1 MKSVLASFKPQ
12 YCELIASGKKT
23 VELRKTRPKLDVPF
37 KVYMYCTKG
46 ERVELI
52 LTRSE
57 KMSELFGKNR
67 VVVINKGFRK
77 DEDVLLYSK
86 VIGEFVCDGICTYRY
101 SLEERYGYAWHI
113 SDLVIYDKP
122 KELSEFH
129 KFCCKKPTYCG
140 CCEHNKTILSF
151 NDDDAHGIYSTRVV
165 FWCDNLLTRP
175 PQSWCYVE
183 GVQG

>member
-12 YCELIASGKKT
+12 YCELIASERKT

-101 SLEERYGYAWHI
+101 SLEGRYGYAWHI

-122 KELSEFH
+122 KELSEFYKPCSH
-129 KFCCKKPTYCG
+129 DCKNCKYW
-140 CCEHNKTILSF
+140 
-151 NDDDAHGIYSTRVV
+151 YSGLPIGYGALCMWEDSVI
-165 FWCDNLLTRP
+165 TRP

-183 GVQG
+183 GA